1 MVSASARRRR
11 REASANA
18 NEADAAANDW
28 TQHAH
33 AEDERR
39 QHLERNPQLRRRL
52 TLAQWNHRQDF
63 LEERRWRREE
73 MILIWEEAER
83 ARLQH
88 EEPAQHILLM
98 RDDACKLLS
107 QTLRPRPMLTEW
119 LVARHPFAC
128 IRMSR
133 RVMLVMVPLAL
144 ACACAAAVESRYLVC
159 LACLLRAAAIWQ
171 SDVVHAGALAEPSAL
186 SAAHRISRG
195 LSSPLLVA
203 GRAANFAAF
212 VALEIGG
219 QYVGPDLPDLPG
231 LPLRYLAAM
240 LVLTSPPYI
249 AGVLLM
255 LWRGTADELEARGTL
270 TGSTTKFV
278 VDAAKEE
285 ALRAEDAECI
295 VCFSEFSCGD
305 ACRKLPCGHFFHT
318 ECIDQWLAP
327 PNGRART
334 SCPVCSRPLTG
345 GFAPTEYDRI
355 AFGLGAPSHGADE
368 HTAQRARLWTVGYP
382 RTDRLA
388 RLQVHFVQELD
399 DCDDAE
405 RADDLRRKQFLYQ
418 LRLMRGLD
426 DFFWYF
432 YLEEANLG
440 ACLWGLVGLGHVFGG
455 LRARVCAS
463 WFDGD

>member
-1 MVSASARRRR
+1 MARALRPMLLHVRHGTVLTMMLGGAERTVWTASRRSDAISRHLRFLVSASARRRR
-11 REASANA
+11 REASGTLWPTPRSITIGRAMRTPRTSDANILSA
-18 NEADAAANDW
+18 I
-28 TQHAH
+28 
-33 AEDERR
+33 
-39 QHLERNPQLRRRL
+39 RNFVRL
-52 TLAQWNHRQDF
+52 TPHNGTTAQIF
-63 LEERRWRREE
+63 WRSGAGDAG

-83 ARLQH
+83 ARLQQ
-88 EEPAQHILLM
+88 EEPAQHIVLM

-144 ACACAAAVESRYLVC
+144 ACACAAAFESRYLVC

-212 VALEIGG
+212 VAIRSYIEYDILQREG
-219 QYVGPDLPDLPG
+219 QGADVWCF
-231 LPLRYLAAM
+231 AM
-240 LVLTSPPYI
+240 LVLTTPPYI
-249 AGVLLM
+249 VGVLLM
-255 LWRGTADELEARGTL
+255 IWRGSADELEARGTL
-270 TGSTTKFV
+270 TGSTTEFV

-285 ALRAEDAECI
+285 ALRADDAECI

-355 AFGLGAPSHGADE
+355 AFGLGAPSHGAEE

-382 RTDRLA
+382 RADHLA
-388 RLQVHFVQELD
+388 GCRCTL
-399 DCDDAE
+399 CRSSMTATTTS
-405 RADDLRRKQFLYQ
+405 APTT
-418 LRLMRGLD
+418 
-426 DFFWYF
+426 
-432 YLEEANLG
+432 
-440 ACLWGLVGLGHVFGG
+440 
-455 LRARVCAS
+455 CAAS
-463 WFDGD
+463 SSSTSSGS